1 MSSKPFTIF
10 EFGASSGNDA
20 EYVLKLINSKTSNF
34 HYTGVEHPKSFPKS
48 NVEIPER
55 LLAQG
60 ISSSKFQIKPQ
71 LFEEFT
77 PLQQKADLI
86 VASRC
91 LSFCESSQF
100 ETFMSNIAKSVN
112 DGGVFLGDIY
122 LSAMGHSFTDY
133 TIDRVTSLF
142 DGTAKIATP
151 EKEIP
156 IFNGFSVKI
165 QLTSNQQMIHFV
177 AQKTGCEGVDF
188 STATLIDKTNPN
200 VIASQIAYGDI
211 SKSERARADRG
222 DWNKYIN
229 LYKGVNLGRPLI
241 TSYFESEEGLSFL
254 DSQITALQGEETA
267 DVTIETNPEQTAE
280 NVEVEGLSSDA
291 TRDLEVFKKYEE
303 YKTPESHEQD
313 DAPVLTIST
322 TDVE

>member
-1 MSSKPFTIF
+1 MSTRTFNIF

-34 HYTGVEHPKSFPKS
+34 HYTGVEHPDSFPKS
-48 NVEIPER
+48 NIEIPER

-91 LSFCESSQF
+91 LSFCESSKF

-151 EKEIP
+151 EKEIS

-280 NVEVEGLSSDA
+280 NVEAEGLSTDA
-291 TRDLEVFKKYEE
+291 TRDLEVFKKYED
-303 YKTPESHEQD
+303 YKSSESPEQD
-313 DAPVLTIST
+313 AAPVLTINNT
-322 TDVE
+322 TIE

>member
-1 MSSKPFTIF
+1 MNTRPFTIF

-20 EYVLKLINSKTSNF
+20 EYVTSLVNSKTSNF
-34 HYTGVEHPKSFPKS
+34 YYTGVEHPDSYDKSK
-48 NVEIPER
+48 VQIPER
-55 LLAQG
+55 LLRQG
-60 ISSSKFQIKPQ
+60 ISANKFEIRPQ
-71 LFEEFT
+71 LFEDFT
-77 PLQQKADLI
+77 PLKQKADLI

-91 LSFCESSQF
+91 LSFCKSDKF

-122 LSAMGHSFTDY
+122 LSGMGHSFADY

-151 EKEIP
+151 EKAIP
-156 IFNGFSVKI
+156 IFDGFSVKI

-211 SKSERARADRG
+211 SKSERARSERG
-222 DWNKYIN
+222 DWNKYIET
-229 LYKGVNLGRPLI
+229 YRGVGLGRPLI
-241 TSYFESEEGLSFL
+241 TSYFESDEGLSFL
-254 DSQITALQGEETA
+254 DTQIKSIQSEESVVLEDDKTSDQTGEA
-267 DVTIETNPEQTAE
+267 INS
-280 NVEVEGLSSDA
+280 NGLSTEA
-291 TRDLEVFKKYEE
+291 MRDLAFFKKCEE
-303 YKTPESHEQD
+303 YKSSESPEQD
-313 DAPVLTIST
+313 AAPVLTMNNT
-322 TDVE
+322 TIE

>member
-1 MSSKPFTIF
+1 MSTRPFNIF

-20 EYVLKLINSKTSNF
+20 EYVVKLINSKTSNF
-34 HYTGVEHPKSFPKS
+34 HYTGVEHPDSFPNSKI
-48 NVEIPER
+48 EIPQR

-60 ISSSKFQIKPQ
+60 ISESKFEIKPQ

-91 LSFCESSQF
+91 LSFCESGKF

-156 IFNGFSVKI
+156 IFDGFNVKI

-188 STATLIDKTNPN
+188 STATLIDKSNPN

-222 DWNKYIN
+222 DWNKYID

-254 DSQITALQGEETA
+254 DNQIKAIQGEETA
-267 DVTIETNPEQTAE
+267 DFITEVKTEQTAE
-280 NVEVEGLSSDA
+280 TGETEGLSPEA
-291 TRDLEVFKKYEE
+291 MRDLEVFKKCEE
-303 YKTPESHEQD
+303 YKTPEAHEQD
-313 DAPVLTIST
+313 NAPVLTIT
-322 TDVE
+322 NTDIE